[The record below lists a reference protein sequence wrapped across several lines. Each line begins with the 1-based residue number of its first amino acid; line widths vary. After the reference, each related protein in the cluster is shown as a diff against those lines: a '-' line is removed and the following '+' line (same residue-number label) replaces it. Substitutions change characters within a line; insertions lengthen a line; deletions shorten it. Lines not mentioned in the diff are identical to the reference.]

1 VSPQKAAEV
10 LIGLPPEIQ
19 ASVAMRIADITKVP
33 TETIRELDRA
43 LEKEVISLGTSSKG
57 KKVGGISALADILNE
72 VDRETE
78 QNVMTSIEEE
88 KVEVAEEIKQLMYI
102 FEDLTKLDDRGF
114 REILK
119 QIETSQ
125 LSLALKT
132 ASEEMK
138 EKVFKNLSERAG
150 EMLKED
156 TELMGPVRLVE
167 VEKAQ
172 QNMTRIARDLEAAGQ
187 IVLSK
192 GKEDI
197 LV

>member
-1 VSPQKAAEV
+1 
-10 LIGLPPEIQ
+10 
-19 ASVAMRIADITKVP
+19 
-33 TETIRELDRA
+33 
-43 LEKEVISLGTSSKG
+43 
-57 KKVGGISALADILNE
+57 
-72 VDRETE
+72 
-78 QNVMTSIEEE
+78 
-88 KVEVAEEIKQLMYI
+88 
-102 FEDLTKLDDRGF
+102 
-114 REILK
+114 
-119 QIETSQ
+119 
-125 LSLALKT
+125 
-132 ASEEMK
+132 MK